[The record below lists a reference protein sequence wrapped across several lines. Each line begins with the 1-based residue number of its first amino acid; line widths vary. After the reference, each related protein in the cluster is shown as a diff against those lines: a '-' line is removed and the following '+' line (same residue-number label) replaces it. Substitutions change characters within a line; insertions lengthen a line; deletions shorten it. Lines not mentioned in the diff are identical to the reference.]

1 MGNWLLEDIHG
12 ASGSKE
18 DCDRRELEGLVSEA
32 SKLRSVAD
40 RQRAEQTLAGYLT
53 PLGQVTRILLG
64 EGEAF
69 GIRTSVKALLSGPVR
84 GRELR

>member
-1 MGNWLLEDIHG
+1 
-12 ASGSKE
+12 
-18 DCDRRELEGLVSEA
+18 
-32 SKLRSVAD
+32 VAD

-69 GIRTSVKALLSGPVR
+69 GMRASVKALLSGSVR
-84 GRELR
+84 GRKLR